1 MEAIKALLGE
11 LRRCEILN
19 DYKEVFSY
27 NGITLEE
34 SSVAFQ
40 KRLHCLY
47 EDALVEIPL
56 LSQDAKDGFANII
69 DKYRESQTY
78 FDVPDESVFE
88 SMNREIEAGNTNV
101 SLKQERD
108 FVKMICECVSLQ
120 KYYLNEFADAIGYT
134 STGNSTTI
142 SVEVKEQVS
151 TTDANLIKGVKGLAD
166 FLGCGINTAQNI
178 IKSEILLKRKIQYN
192 TGNGWRFRRDKLT
205 DLLEKEPEILK
216 KVRKK
221 KV

>member
-40 KRLHCLY
+40 KRLHRLY

-56 LSQDAKDGFANII
+56 LTQDTKEGFANII
-69 DKYRESQTY
+69 DRYRESQTY
-78 FDVPDESVFE
+78 FDVPDESILE

-101 SLKQERD
+101 SLRTERD
-108 FVKMICECVSLQ
+108 FVKMICDCVSLQ

-134 STGNSTTI
+134 STGSPTTT

-151 TTDANLIKGVKGLAD
+151 TSDANLIKGVKGLAV
-166 FLGCGINTAQNI
+166 FLGCGTNTAQNI
-178 IKSEILLKRKIQYN
+178 INDGILLKKKIQYN
-192 TGNGWRFRRDKLT
+192 AGDGWRFRKDKLT

-221 KV
+221 

>member
-19 DYKEVFSY
+19 DYKDVFSY

-40 KRLHCLY
+40 KRLHRLY
-47 EDALVEIPL
+47 EDSLVEIPL
-56 LSQDAKDGFANII
+56 LSQDAKYGFANTI

-78 FDVPDESVFE
+78 FDVPDESVLE

-101 SLKQERD
+101 SLKKERD

-120 KYYLNEFADAIGYT
+120 KYYLNEFAAAIGYT
-134 STGNSTTI
+134 SEDNSTTI

-151 TTDANLIKGVKGLAD
+151 TSDANLIKGVRGLAK
-166 FLGCGINTAQNI
+166 FLGCGVNTAQNI
-178 IKSEILLKRKIQYN
+178 VSSEILLKRKIQYN
-192 TGNGWRFRRDKLT
+192 AGDGWRFRKDKLT

-221 KV
+221 

>member
-34 SSVAFQ
+34 SSMAFQ
-40 KRLHCLY
+40 KRLHRLY

-56 LSQDAKDGFANII
+56 LSQDTKEGFANII
-69 DKYRESQTY
+69 DRYRESQTY
-78 FDVPDESVFE
+78 FDVPDESILE

-101 SLKQERD
+101 SLRTERD
-108 FVKMICECVSLQ
+108 FVKMICDCVSLQ
-120 KYYLNEFADAIGYT
+120 KYYLKEFADAIDYT
-134 STGNSTTI
+134 STGSPTTT

-151 TTDANLIKGVKGLAD
+151 TSDANLIKGVKGLAD

-178 IKSEILLKRKIQYN
+178 VNSEILLKKKIQYN
-192 TGNGWRFRRDKLT
+192 TGKGWRFRKDKLT
-205 DLLEKEPEILK
+205 ELLEKEPEILR

-221 KV
+221 

>member
-19 DYKEVFSY
+19 DYKDVFSY

-69 DKYRESQTY
+69 DKYAESQRL
-78 FDVPDESVFE
+78 FDVPDESILE

-101 SLKQERD
+101 SLRTERD
-108 FVKMICECVSLQ
+108 LVKMICDCVSLQ

-134 STGNSTTI
+134 SKDNSTTI

-192 TGNGWRFRRDKLT
+192 TGKGWRFRKDKLT
-205 DLLEKEPEILK
+205 ELLEKEPEILK

-221 KV
+221 

>member
-11 LRRCEILN
+11 LRRCEIIN

-40 KRLHCLY
+40 KRLHRLY
-47 EDALVEIPL
+47 EDSLVEIPL
-56 LSQDAKDGFANII
+56 LSQDAKDGFANTI

-78 FDVPDESVFE
+78 FDVPDESVLE
-88 SMNREIEAGNTNV
+88 SMNREIEAGNTNA
-101 SLKQERD
+101 SLKKERD

-120 KYYLNEFADAIGYT
+120 KYYLNEFAAAIGYT
-134 STGNSTTI
+134 PTGSSTTI

-151 TTDANLIKGVKGLAD
+151 TSDANLIKGVRGLAK
-166 FLGCGINTAQNI
+166 FLGCGVNTAQNI
-178 IKSEILLKRKIQYN
+178 VSSEILLKSKIQYN
-192 TGNGWRFRRDKLT
+192 AGDGWRFRKDKLT

-221 KV
+221 